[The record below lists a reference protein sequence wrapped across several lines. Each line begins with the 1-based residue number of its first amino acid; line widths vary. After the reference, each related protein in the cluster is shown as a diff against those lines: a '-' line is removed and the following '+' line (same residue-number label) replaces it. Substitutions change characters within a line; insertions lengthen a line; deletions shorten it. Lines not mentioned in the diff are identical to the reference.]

1 MYIIAFVFRRGDNW
15 GMKTVAGVLSL
26 PAAVLFAVAAFSTP
40 QTTPKF
46 VPPDL
51 ASLGE
56 VHAHAGEIHYPID
69 TLASGVV
76 SLLVSLDSS
85 GHIEDIATLQD
96 IPTLTAVSLTAVQ
109 NWTFSP
115 ASYDGK
121 QVPSGILVDVV
132 FNPSNFRVTD
142 GPAIHAMTESARQS
156 LAQLQ
161 QATQFSPLMI
171 VNASFAEYPVNS
183 VAFGSVTTDV
193 HLSAAGEETK
203 VTIVRGLPSL
213 NSNAMAAAKK
223 WNFKPATF
231 QGAAVP
237 SKAIL
242 VFVFRALN
250 ISSP

>member
-1 MYIIAFVFRRGDNW
+1 
-15 GMKTVAGVLSL
+15 MKTVAGALFL
-26 PAAVLFAVAAFSTP
+26 PAVVLFAVTAFSSA
-40 QTTPKF
+40 QAMPKF
-46 VPPDL
+46 VPPEL
-51 ASLGE
+51 TSLGE
-56 VHAHAGEIHYPID
+56 VHTHVGEIHYPID

-121 QVPSGILVDVV
+121 AIPSGILVNVV
-132 FNPSNFRVTD
+132 FNPSNFRVTN
-142 GPAIHAMTESARQS
+142 GPAIHAMTESARRS

-161 QATQFSPLMI
+161 QATQFSPPMI
-171 VNASFAEYPVNS
+171 VNASFAEYPINS

-193 HLSAAGEETK
+193 SLSAAGEETK
-203 VTIVRGLPSL
+203 VMIVRGLPSL
-213 NSNAMAAAKK
+213 DTNAVAAAKK
-223 WNFKPATF
+223 WNFKPAIF

-237 SKAIL
+237 SKVIL

-250 ISSP
+250 ITSP